1 MSVTISQQ
9 QFIEFGRNRQAA
21 LAYVQSRMH
30 LKDNYLIGRI
40 SSRPIH
46 NDYFFI
52 KDLVNPYTGLD
63 VKNDLFT
70 DGSFKASVFC
80 LGGKDDFH
88 FEIGDLVLFSFE
100 VNTTR
105 DKVEKGDIFKSSIN
119 ELTPIIDAAD
129 VFRELEMSADDLE
142 VVGLVKGDFYEEHGD
157 LFIDFVKKNVQK
169 KIDESMNTL
178 KTQEKMQ
185 HERSEALKEE
195 YRRINRQREQ
205 LTQSQ
210 EMLKELGFTFDT
222 REPTEES
229 IAEDLPIED
238 PVQMLDEI
246 QKQLAARGL
255 YYEKDLLRQ
264 VLTVLKTGQMLT
276 LIGPS
281 GTGKTTIVSE
291 LAKIIGAKYEI
302 IPIQPSWTD
311 KQDLL
316 GYYNPIRQLY
326 VPTAFLDCLVEA
338 KQNENQLY
346 FICLD
351 EMNLAQIEYYLA
363 DVLSVREIE
372 GEKLRL
378 YSDYEYK
385 QNMDEVKWFTQKALK
400 LAECDSIEELIE
412 DELKISS
419 LEQYQLIQRYQN
431 MQRYKPQIEI
441 PRNVRIIGT
450 MNIDGTVQP
459 LSPKVIDRSFILP
472 VNRQEKVEIEE
483 VEPRTY
489 NLPASYFELD
499 AMQETK
505 IEEDLRPLQ
514 EQLATLDAEYN
525 DRVEKHI
532 NQYVQASNLF
542 QMEEHHLIDEV
553 VLMKI
558 LPRIHHFSEQFKNE
572 NELLELSAVTGEARR
587 SAVVV
592 QKMLEKYRENRI
604 FSYWS

>member
-1 MSVTISQQ
+1 
-9 QFIEFGRNRQAA
+9 
-21 LAYVQSRMH
+21 
-30 LKDNYLIGRI
+30 
-40 SSRPIH
+40 
-46 NDYFFI
+46 
-52 KDLVNPYTGLD
+52 
-63 VKNDLFT
+63 
-70 DGSFKASVFC
+70 
-80 LGGKDDFH
+80 
-88 FEIGDLVLFSFE
+88 
-100 VNTTR
+100 
-105 DKVEKGDIFKSSIN
+105 
-119 ELTPIIDAAD
+119 
-129 VFRELEMSADDLE
+129 
-142 VVGLVKGDFYEEHGD
+142 
-157 LFIDFVKKNVQK
+157 
-169 KIDESMNTL
+169 MNTL

-185 HERSEALKEE
+185 YERSEALKEE